1 MGEDP
6 DEDDISPDGGYDM
19 DEDQVSERALGHS
32 KGRLFLIFLSFLS
45 QRFPLYQEV
54 FLHYYTIFCTSRHH
68 SGEVHNSARVSEPD
82 LFGSELISR
91 IGIRPWFQWFVHKI
105 VKLTVLPDF

>member
-32 KGRLFLIFLSFLS
+32 KGRLFLIFFYLFCLSGSLSTRRFFYIITQFSALADITVVRSIIQPVCQSLIFLD
-45 QRFPLYQEV
+45 P
-54 FLHYYTIFCTSRHH
+54 
-68 SGEVHNSARVSEPD
+68 N
-82 LFGSELISR
+82 
-91 IGIRPWFQWFVHKI
+91 
-105 VKLTVLPDF
+105 

>member
-32 KGRLFLIFLSFLS
+32 KGRLFLIFLIFFVSAVPSLLGGFSTL
-45 QRFPLYQEV
+45 LHN
-54 FLHYYTIFCTSRHH
+54 FLH
-68 SGEVHNSARVSEPD
+68 
-82 LFGSELISR
+82 
-91 IGIRPWFQWFVHKI
+91 
-105 VKLTVLPDF
+105 